1 MSNRPISAPWFE
13 AHDLGHAEGGH
24 AVLRGLTFRIGPG
37 LTLVR
42 GGEQRGKTTLL
53 RLLAGELQPSQGTL
67 QRHAAQV
74 FRADRAEPEHAER
87 TIAQAWAQHG
97 RRWPAWDDALARD
110 LADAFGL
117 TEHLHKH
124 PHMLSTGSRRK
135 AACVVAFA
143 SGADVAL
150 LDVPHASLDASSS
163 RVLTELLAEAA
174 QHPRRAWVVADYE
187 PLPGIADSAYAGVID
202 LGD

>member
-13 AHDLGHAEGGH
+13 AHDLGHAEGGQV
-24 AVLRGLTFRIGPG
+24 VLRGLTFRIGPG

-97 RRWPAWDDALARD
+97 RRWPQWDDALAHD

-174 QHPRRAWVVADYE
+174 QHPRRAWVVTDYE

>member
-13 AHDLGHAEGGH
+13 AHDLGHAEGGQV
-24 AVLRGLTFRIGPG
+24 VLRGLTFRIGPG

-97 RRWPAWDDALARD
+97 RRWPQWDDALAHD

-187 PLPGIADSAYAGVID
+187 PLPGIADSTYAAVID